1 MEENNSKE
9 LNLLDLIRMFF
20 NWLKR
25 LGWGFLRLLGN
36 WLRMLCRNWAVTL
49 VVLAASVAV
58 ALYLGRTENRKYKA
72 EAMAI
77 LNGSISQ
84 TVMEVTQQLAL
95 SSPLSDDT
103 KLSTKLG
110 LPDSIARNIAGIES
124 FYVIDYLNDSTPDMV
139 DFKRRHSLEDTL
151 NVRMPNRLYFRVKT
165 KNVRQLPA
173 FEQAFTDYFNRN
185 ERLVKEFNV
194 KRANLQGE
202 ISLLDAEIHRID
214 SMATITYLHEPYM
227 QAQIKWNTLLFG
239 EQERQM
245 LYGDLLFLQKLK
257 GKREAELANCTAP
270 VVLPDGFMVMPR
282 PVYGRIFY
290 LVICGVIGAF
300 VAMLIELLIE
310 HRKTILN
317 YLFKK

>member
-25 LGWGFLRLLGN
+25 LGWGILRLLGN

-84 TVMEVTQQLAL
+84 TVMEVTQQLSL

-103 KLSTKLG
+103 KLSAKLG

-245 LYGDLLFLQKLK
+245 LYGDLLFLQKTE
-257 GKREAELANCTAP
+257 REARSGTGQLHRPRGVARWLHGNAP
-270 VVLPDGFMVMPR
+270 
-282 PVYGRIFY
+282 PVHGHIFY

-310 HRKTILN
+310 HRKTILD